1 MMGANSD
8 TRMGSAT
15 MVDAASKDAV
25 TVLVV
30 DDDPF
35 ICKWFVRQLNGLGY
49 SQVSACVS
57 ARDAMNAMDA
67 ASGNIDIVF
76 CDLQMPDIDG
86 VEFVRYLVQSNYQG
100 GLVLISGEDQRILQ
114 TAEKLAQGRK
124 LNVLGALKKPA
135 TTAQLQAIL
144 GNRLSAAPHRRASAA
159 PHDYVA
165 ADLQQ
170 AINGGQLVNYYQPKV
185 ELVTG
190 KIIGVETLVRWQHP
204 AHGLVMPDR
213 FVPLAETAGLIG
225 ALTHAVLTGA
235 LRQARQ
241 WRNSGLDLRLAVNIS
256 MLSLTDIHFPDAL
269 ASLAAEAGVAVS
281 TVVLEVTESTLMKDP
296 IASLDI
302 LTRLR
307 LKGFGLS
314 IDDFGTGHSSLAQ
327 LRDVPFNELK
337 IDGGFVHG
345 AWRNTSTKAI
355 FDASLGLARQLHIT
369 AVAEGVEDRADW
381 NFLRQANCDLAQGDF
396 IGKPMPGNQLPE
408 WISDWHERDLAA

>member
-1 MMGANSD
+1 MA
-8 TRMGSAT
+8 
-15 MVDAASKDAV
+15 DAASGNAV

-35 ICKWFVRQLNGLGY
+35 VCKWFVRQLNALGY
-49 SQVSACVS
+49 GAVTACES
-57 ARDAMNAMDA
+57 ARDAMRLLDA
-67 ASGNIDIVF
+67 AAGTIDLVF

-86 VEFVRYLVQSNYQG
+86 VEFVRHLAQSNFKG

-114 TAEKLAQGRK
+114 TAEKLAQGRN

-135 TTAQLQAIL
+135 TAVQLQKIL
-144 GNRLSAAPHRRASAA
+144 SSRLSGATQQRAVVETHTYA
-159 PHDYVA
+159 A

-170 AINGGQLVNYYQPKV
+170 AIANGQLVNYYQPKV
-185 ELVTG
+185 ELATG
-190 KIIGVETLVRWQHP
+190 KVTGVETLVRWQHP
-204 AHGLVMPDR
+204 GHGLVLPER
-213 FVPLAETAGLIG
+213 FVPLAETAGLID
-225 ALTHAVLTGA
+225 ALTRTVLTSA
-235 LRQARQ
+235 LRQSQQ
-241 WRNSGLDLRLAVNIS
+241 WRNAGLDLRLAVNIS
-256 MLSLTDIHFPDAL
+256 MLSLTDINFPDVV

-281 TVVLEVTESTLMKDP
+281 TVLLEITESTLMNDP
-296 IASLDI
+296 FASLDI

-345 AWRNTSTKAI
+345 AWRDTSIKAI
-355 FDASLGLARQLHIT
+355 FDASLGLARQLRIT

-381 NFLRQANCDLAQGDF
+381 NFLRLAKCDFAQGDF
-396 IGKPMPGNQLPE
+396 IGKPMPGNRLPE
-408 WISDWHERDLAA
+408 WAADWHERDLAA